1 MGAAAA
7 RGAPARAGDR
17 AEVSQSAASGPTP
30 STIASAPTQ
39 DGREVL
45 TLNVGPQHPGT
56 HGVLR
61 VIVELEGEIIR
72 RAVPEIGYLHT
83 GIEKEMEA
91 RTYLQNVTLV
101 DRIEYLAGYN
111 EEMAFYQAVERLL
124 GVEPPPR
131 ARAIRIL
138 MCELNRIGSHLM
150 YLAAGTLDLNVTSV
164 FMYAMT
170 DREKY
175 LDLSEMLSGQ
185 RMMPGYFRPGGV
197 ALDLPDGF
205 VPAVRAFL
213 DELPRRLDE
222 YERLLDD
229 NLIWRERLEDVAPLS
244 REDAIALGATGPV
257 LRGSGVAHDCRRV
270 LPYGGYDEYE
280 FDVPVRTEGDAYA
293 RYIVRMEEM
302 RQSRR
307 IALQVLDRLPD
318 GPVVVD
324 DRKIALPPRAE
335 LARSMEAVIHQFKLV
350 SEGLH
355 PPAGDSY
362 VATESPRGEK
372 GYFIVSDGSNRPVRA
387 HVRAPSFYNLQAL
400 PAMVEGHL
408 LSDLVVAIASID
420 IVLGD
425 VDR

>member
-1 MGAAAA
+1 MKDPQASGAATRARSGRAA
-7 RGAPARAGDR
+7 G
-17 AEVSQSAASGPTP
+17 S
-30 STIASAPTQ
+30 
-39 DGREVL
+39 EVL

-61 VIVELEGEIIR
+61 VVVELEGEIIR
-72 RAVPEIGYLHT
+72 RATLEIGYLHT

-101 DRIEYLAGYN
+101 DRIEYLANYN
-111 EEMAFYQAVERLL
+111 EEMAFYEAVERLL
-124 GVEPPPR
+124 GADAAPPPR

-150 YLAAGTLDLNVTSV
+150 YLAAGTLDVNVTSV

-197 ALDLPDGF
+197 ALDLPEGF
-205 VPAVRAFL
+205 VPAARAFL

-229 NLIWRERLEDVAPLS
+229 NLIWRERLEGVAPLS
-244 REDAIALGATGPV
+244 RDDAIALGATGPV
-257 LRGSGVAHDCRRV
+257 LRGSGVAHDCRRQI
-270 LPYGGYDEYE
+270 PYGGYDEYE
-280 FDVPVRTEGDAYA
+280 FDVPVRAEGDAYA
-293 RYIVRMEEM
+293 RYLVRMEEM

-307 IALQVLDRLPD
+307 IALQVLDRLPG
-318 GPVVVD
+318 GPIIVN

-400 PAMVEGHL
+400 PAMVEGHP

>member
-1 MGAAAA
+1 MTDAVA
-7 RGAPARAGDR
+7 RRG
-17 AEVSQSAASGPTP
+17 ET
-30 STIASAPTQ
+30 
-39 DGREVL
+39 L

-61 VIVELEGEIIR
+61 LVLELEGEIIR
-72 RAVPEIGYLHT
+72 RVTPELGYLHT

-101 DRIEYLAGYN
+101 DRVEYLASYN

-131 ARAIRIL
+131 ARAIRLL
-138 MCELNRIGSHLM
+138 MCELNRIGSHLI
-150 YLAAGTLDLNVTSV
+150 YLAAAALDLNVTSV

-175 LDLSEMLSGQ
+175 LDLSETLSGQ

-205 VPAVRAFL
+205 VVAARAFL
-213 DELPRRLDE
+213 NELPRRLDE

-229 NLIWRERLEDVAPLS
+229 NLIWRERLEGVAVLS
-244 REDAIALGATGPV
+244 REDAVALGATGPV
-257 LRGSGVAHDCRRV
+257 LRGSGVAHDCRKV
-270 LPYGGYDEYE
+270 LPYGGYDEVE
-280 FDVPVRTEGDAYA
+280 FDVPVRAEGDAYA
-293 RYIVRMEEM
+293 RYLVRMEEM

-307 IALQVLDRLPD
+307 IALAVLDRLPD
-318 GPVVVD
+318 GPIIVD

-350 SEGLH
+350 SEGIR

-372 GYFIVSDGSNRPVRA
+372 GYYIVSDGSNRPARA
-387 HVRAPSFYNLQAL
+387 HIRAASFYNLQTL
-400 PAMVEGHL
+400 PAMLEGHL

-420 IVLGD
+420 VVLGD

>member
-1 MGAAAA
+1 MN
-7 RGAPARAGDR
+7 APRLGHASAGARAGD
-17 AEVSQSAASGPTP
+17 E
-30 STIASAPTQ
+30 I
-39 DGREVL
+39 L

-61 VIVELEGEIIR
+61 VVVELEGEIIR
-72 RAVPEIGYLHT
+72 RARPEIGYLHT

-101 DRIEYLAGYN
+101 DRIEYLAAYN
-111 EEMAFYQAVERLL
+111 EEMAFYLAVERLL
-124 GVEPPPR
+124 GVVPPPR

-150 YLAAGTLDLNVTSV
+150 FLAAGTLDVNLTSV

-170 DREKY
+170 DREKF

-205 VPAVRAFL
+205 VAAVRAFL
-213 DELPRRLDE
+213 DDLPRRLDE
-222 YERLLDD
+222 YERLLSD
-229 NLIWRERLEDVAPLS
+229 NLIWRERLEGTAPLS

-257 LRGSGVAHDCRRV
+257 LRGSGVAHDCRKA

-280 FDVPVRTEGDAYA
+280 FDVAVRTEGDAYA
-293 RYIVRMEEM
+293 RYLARMEEM

-307 IALQVLDRLPD
+307 IALQILDRLPD
-318 GPVVVD
+318 GPIIVD

-350 SEGLH
+350 SEGIH

-400 PAMVEGHL
+400 PAMVEGRP
-408 LSDLVVAIASID
+408 LSDLVVAIASLD

-425 VDR
+425 IDR

>member
-1 MGAAAA
+1 MT
-7 RGAPARAGDR
+7 D
-17 AEVSQSAASGPTP
+17 AASRGLTSDRHPRP
-30 STIASAPTQ
+30 
-39 DGREVL
+39 EVL

-61 VIVELEGEIIR
+61 VVVELEGEIIR
-72 RAVPEIGYLHT
+72 RATPEIGYLHT
-83 GIEKEMEA
+83 GIEKEMET

-101 DRIEYLAGYN
+101 DRIEYLASYN

-124 GVEPPPR
+124 GAEPPPR

-150 YLAAGTLDLNVTSV
+150 YLAAGTLDVNVTSV

-197 ALDLPDGF
+197 AADLPDGF

-213 DELPRRLDE
+213 DELPRRIDE

-229 NLIWRERLEDVAPLS
+229 NLIWRERLEGVAPLS

-257 LRGSGVAHDCRRV
+257 LRGSGVVHDCRKV

-280 FDVPVRTEGDAYA
+280 FDVPVRSEGDAYA
-293 RYIVRMEEM
+293 RYLLRIEEM

-318 GPVVVD
+318 GPIIVD

-350 SEGLH
+350 SEGIH

-387 HVRAPSFYNLQAL
+387 HVRAPSFYNLQTL
-400 PAMVEGHL
+400 PAMIEGHP